1 MDYPLAVLTPRIGVR
16 SETFVRRHALDLLPG
31 KTVLVSREVP
41 KAASGDW
48 CVTSPVLC
56 LSPNGPLK
64 RFLRRLPNS
73 TGWSAA
79 RNQRRVKAF
88 LKDNRVKVILGEY
101 LDFSYPFM
109 ATAVELLTTLGIS
122 KDKIHVVP
130 CGVDVPP
137 SPLEREDSHVVRCF
151 AVGRMVAKKGPLIT
165 LEAFRKAAIVMPNLR
180 LDFIGGGDLFGQA
193 QDFVRKHDLAGK
205 VLLHG
210 AKPNKDVL
218 ALMRECG
225 IFLQHSIT
233 DPLTGDEEG
242 LPVGILEAMA
252 NALPVVSTRHAGIP
266 EAVLDGSTGHL
277 VPEGDAGAMADR
289 IIALTKDARLRRAFG
304 SAGWERARNLF
315 SWEVEKAALL
325 RITGLTSCAK

>member
-109 ATAVELLTTLGIS
+109 ATAVEF
-122 KDKIHVVP
+122 
-130 CGVDVPP
+130 GVQFYAHGHGCDGYAC
-137 SPLEREDSHVVRCF
+137 LREEVWQKRYL
-151 AVGRMVAKKGPLIT
+151 AYNN
-165 LEAFRKAAIVMPNLR
+165 AAGVI
-180 LDFIGGGDLFGQA
+180 
-193 QDFVRKHDLAGK
+193 
-205 VLLHG
+205 
-210 AKPNKDVL
+210 
-218 ALMRECG
+218 
-225 IFLQHSIT
+225 
-233 DPLTGDEEG
+233 
-242 LPVGILEAMA
+242 
-252 NALPVVSTRHAGIP
+252 VVSRHS
-266 EAVLDGSTGHL
+266 GS
-277 VPEGDAGAMADR
+277 R
-289 IIALTKDARLRRAFG
+289 LT
-304 SAGWERARNLF
+304 
-315 SWEVEKAALL
+315 
-325 RITGLTSCAK
+325 